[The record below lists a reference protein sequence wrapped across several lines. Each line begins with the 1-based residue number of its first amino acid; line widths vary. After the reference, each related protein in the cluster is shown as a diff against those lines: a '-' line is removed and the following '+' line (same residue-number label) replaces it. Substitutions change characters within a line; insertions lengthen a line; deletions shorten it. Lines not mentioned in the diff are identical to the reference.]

1 MNPLDLHRLDL
12 KVLAPKA
19 LVPWKEIRHMPRTL
33 NRFLDAM
40 AHITIVSF
48 ALYIGAATLGL
59 GG

>member
-12 KVLAPKA
+12 KALAPR
-19 LVPWKEIRHMPRTL
+19 KEIRHMPHAL
-33 NRFLDAM
+33 NRFLDAA